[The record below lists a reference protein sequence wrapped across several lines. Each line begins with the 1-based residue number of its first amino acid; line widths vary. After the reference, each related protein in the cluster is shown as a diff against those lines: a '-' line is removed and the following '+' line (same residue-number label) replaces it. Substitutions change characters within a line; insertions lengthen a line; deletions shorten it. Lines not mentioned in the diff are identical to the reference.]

1 MAPFPLTQTT
11 PANLAAAAETAASQ
25 RGLFSSQAKDE
36 RMKAYKYDVA
46 FVTAPRMLAGNGISL
61 ALSLLLFGMSARHYW
76 QRRSSFYLAVL
87 GLAVVFLSSDIYY
100 FATFAM
106 GNLEPYLLEE
116 VRAALGMISGAHISG
131 TLRLFLG
138 SKSCTTFARW
148 YTTRLRNALLAFN
161 YALCLGA
168 LCILIWLFSTDSTTI
183 NVDSLRAPIVT
194 TVLAWAIFADGAIN
208 LLTFLAVYSIQ
219 KRLGRDASAHRRHQ
233 IREVLILVCVI
244 TISAT
249 TSLIYYNIEKNPW
262 GQIIMNIDGRFY
274 SVLALVIWYLIV
286 QIVRNRNRSVGT
298 GSSSGTTSDSKLRSA
313 SGGPGSTG
321 INRSVPN
328 TSSGSRT
335 FPSSTGSSNGVT
347 GPRTAYPWGNS
358 NPTSPLVPSAAP
370 LRPTTGAAPP
380 LKPVAP
386 VYHKGASD
394 IWPMH
399 AMPPGQTQGQ
409 GPQGVPQRQG
419 TPQQQHGQ
427 QHGQW
432 QGQGGQYQGGG
443 GGRPYAGGG
452 GYGGEYPSK

>member
-1 MAPFPLTQTT
+1 MAPYPHTQTT
-11 PANLAAAAETAASQ
+11 PANLAAAAESAVKA
-25 RGLFSSQAKDE
+25 RGLFSSPAKDE
-36 RMKAYKYDVA
+36 RIKAYQYDVA
-46 FVTAPRMLAGNGISL
+46 YVTAPRMLAGNGISL

-87 GLAVVFLSSDIYY
+87 GLAVVFLASDIYY

-131 TLRLFLG
+131 LSIYRFAVFR
-138 SKSCTTFARW
+138 KTTFARW

-168 LCILIWLFSTDSTTI
+168 LCILIWLFSTDSTS
-183 NVDSLRAPIVT
+183 VDVEALRAPIVT
-194 TVLAWAIFADGAIN
+194 TVLAWAIFSDGAIN

-244 TISAT
+244 TMSAT

-262 GQIIMNIDGRFY
+262 GQVIMNIDGRFY

-313 SGGPGSTG
+313 SGPGSAG
-321 INRSVPN
+321 ISRSLPN

-335 FPSSTGSSNGVT
+335 FPSSTGSSNGMPGGT
-347 GPRTAYPWGNS
+347 SGARTAYPWGNS

-370 LRPTTGAAPP
+370 LRPTAGSAPP

-399 AMPPGQTQGQ
+399 TMPQGQ
-409 GPQGVPQRQG
+409 GTQGTQGVPQRQG
-419 TPQQQHGQ
+419 TPHAK
-427 QHGQW
+427 
-432 QGQGGQYQGGG
+432 
-443 GGRPYAGGG
+443 AGSTRAVSTRVAAAVAAVRTASI
-452 GYGGEYPSK
+452 PSK